1 MFAGIIFLII
11 FVVIGYVMSGREF
24 RKRVKEILYLYNFTE
39 QYLISYTVW
48 TSPVHYKSE
57 FYEFDYCNTL
67 QLERWITY
75 MISDALKCFKKQGSI
90 AKMRTENWH
99 DELFFLQRKML
110 YIHTFR

>member
-11 FVVIGYVMSGREF
+11 FVVMGYVMSGREF
-24 RKRVKEILYLYNFTE
+24 RKRVKEILYLYNSKE
-39 QYLISYTVW
+39 QYLINYTVW

-99 DELFFLQRKML
+99 DKLFFLQRKML
-110 YIHTFR
+110 IIHTFR